1 MRQYKPLIYNSDI
14 KALEI
19 KIKTQNLNAAELEIL
34 GHKGLIEHK
43 IQFAAKS
50 LFNELDKELR
60 LKGLGAVL
68 FFQIDNGNNG
78 ATAGAKIR
86 KWQAGTVAKMP
97 DVGILVFSKKRGTAK
112 TIFCEFKKVDTEAGV
127 KGSAESP
134 SALRKKLHFEGQLAM
149 QERLRGMGFSVHLTN
164 NTVYCKQVIL
174 KEIMDF
180 IN

>member
-34 GHKGLIEHK
+34 KHKGKTEHSV
-43 IQFAAKS
+43 QFAAKR
-50 LFNELDKELR
+50 LFDGLDQELR

-68 FFQIDNGNNG
+68 FYQIDNGANG
-78 ATAGAKIR
+78 ASVGEKMK
-86 KWQAGTVAKMP
+86 KWQAGTVGKMP
-97 DVGILVFSKKRGTAK
+97 DNGILVFCKKSGIAT
-112 TIFCEFKKVDTEAGV
+112 TIFCEFKRVGTEAAI
-127 KGSAESP
+127 KGSNESK
-134 SALRKKLHFEGQLAM
+134 SALKTKLHFEGQLAIH
-149 QERLRGMGFSVHLTN
+149 ERLRGMGFSVHLTN
-164 NTVYCKQVIL
+164 NTVYCKEVIL